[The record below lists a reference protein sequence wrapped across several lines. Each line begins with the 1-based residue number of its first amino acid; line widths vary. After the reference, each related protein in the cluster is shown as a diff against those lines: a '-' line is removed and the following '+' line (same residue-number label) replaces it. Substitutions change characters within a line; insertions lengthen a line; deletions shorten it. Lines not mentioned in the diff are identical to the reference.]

1 VRPSL
6 HRIGVRAELLRKERE
21 DRARPRSTAG
31 GGVIEPSACN
41 VSDLGRSAIDVIRKR
56 GESTVTG
63 SFFSMSGKIAR
74 VEVQAAHSHSRISV
88 EPPPAVSER
97 AASGRAARS
106 ECPRSSHSALPIAD
120 DRDPIGLLEAQDAT
134 RVPELVPIR
143 YGRMSVSPFAFF
155 RGAATVMAHDL
166 GSGARTP
173 LRTQLCGDAHLMNF
187 GGFASPER
195 DLVFDLNDFDETLPG
210 PFEWD
215 IKRLAASVEIAG
227 RERAFKKSDR
237 TNAVLGSI
245 SAYRGAMTQFAAIGN
260 LGVWYA
266 RLDVAAILG
275 QLQAAHDRKLAKSLR
290 RTAAKAESNDSM
302 RALSTLTR
310 EVDGQPR
317 IVSEPPLIVPLGE
330 MPGGDAE
337 AVISAVLRSY
347 RRSLADDRRVL
358 LDRFRRVDIARKAV
372 GVGSV
377 GAQCWIAL
385 MLGRDDGDPLFL
397 QLKEAEASVLEPLL
411 AGSEFATHGQRV
423 VEGQRLMQAA
433 SDIFL
438 GWVHTEPESDNR
450 TPDLYVRQLRDWKV
464 SVDARTILPHGLD
477 VYGAA
482 CGWTLARAHARSGD
496 AVAIASYLGS
506 SDRFDRAIAE
516 FARGY
521 ADLNEKDHRALVDA
535 IAHGRVSAVD
545 GV

>member
-1 VRPSL
+1 MQRYAPASASRPT
-6 HRIGVRAELLRKERE
+6 IG
-21 DRARPRSTAG
+21 
-31 GGVIEPSACN
+31 
-41 VSDLGRSAIDVIRKR
+41 
-56 GESTVTG
+56 TVTDPP
-63 SFFSMSGKIAR
+63 FAMSGKIAR
-74 VEVQAAHSHSRISV
+74 VEVRAAHPHSRNSV

-120 DRDPIGLLEAQDAT
+120 DRDPIGLLAAQDAT

-155 RGAATVMAHDL
+155 RGAANVMAHDL
-166 GSGARTP
+166 GVGARTP
-173 LRTQLCGDAHLMNF
+173 LETQLCGDAHLMNF

-215 IKRLAASVEIAG
+215 VKRLAASIEIAG
-227 RERAFKKSDR
+227 RERAFRKSDR
-237 TNAVLGSI
+237 SKAVLGCV
-245 SAYRGAMTQFAAIGN
+245 SAYRSAITQFAAMRD
-260 LGVWYA
+260 LDVWYA
-266 RLDVAAILG
+266 RLDVAAILRE
-275 QLQAAHDRKLAKSLR
+275 LQAAHDRKLAKSLR
-290 RTAAKAESNDSM
+290 QVAAKAESTDSM

-310 EVDGQPR
+310 DVDGEPR
-317 IVSEPPLIVPLGE
+317 IVSEPPLIVPLAE
-330 MPGGDAE
+330 LAAGDEE
-337 AVISAVLRSY
+337 AVIAAVLRSY
-347 RRSLADDRRVL
+347 RQSLPEDRRVL
-358 LDRFRRVDIARKAV
+358 LNRFHRVDIARKVV

-377 GAQCWIAL
+377 GTQCWIVL
-385 MLGRDDGDPLFL
+385 MLGRDDRDPLFL
-397 QLKEAEASVLEPLL
+397 QLKEAGASVLEAALG
-411 AGSEFATHGQRV
+411 ASAFASHGQRV

-433 SDIFL
+433 SDIFI
-438 GWVHTEPESDNR
+438 GWVHTEPESDKR

-464 SVDARTILPHGLD
+464 SVDARTILPHGLE

-516 FARGY
+516 FARAY
-521 ADLNEKDHRALVDA
+521 ADLNEKDHRALLDA

>member
-1 VRPSL
+1 
-6 HRIGVRAELLRKERE
+6 
-21 DRARPRSTAG
+21 
-31 GGVIEPSACN
+31 
-41 VSDLGRSAIDVIRKR
+41 
-56 GESTVTG
+56 
-63 SFFSMSGKIAR
+63 MSGKIAR
-74 VEVQAAHSHSRISV
+74 VEVQGAHSHSRISL

-166 GSGARTP
+166 GAGARTP
-173 LRTQLCGDAHLMNF
+173 LQTQLCGDAHLMNF

-215 IKRLAASVEIAG
+215 VKRLAASVEIAS
-227 RERAFKKSDR
+227 RERAFKTSDR
-237 TNAVLGSI
+237 TSAVLESVN
-245 SAYRGAMTQFAAIGN
+245 AYRCAITRFAAMGN
-260 LGVWYA
+260 LAVWYA
-266 RLDVAAILG
+266 RLDVAAILRELRG
-275 QLQAAHDRKLAKSLR
+275 AHDRKLAKSLAR
-290 RTAAKAESNDSM
+290 SAAKAESNDSM
-302 RALSTLTR
+302 RAVSTLTR
-310 EVDGQPR
+310 DVSGEPR
-317 IVSEPPLIVPLGE
+317 IVSEPPLIVPLAE
-330 MPGGDAE
+330 LAAGDEE
-337 AVISAVLRSY
+337 AVIPAVLRSY
-347 RRSLADDRRVL
+347 RRSLPEDRRVL
-358 LDRFRRVDIARKAV
+358 LDRFRRVDIARKVV

-377 GAQCWIAL
+377 GTQCWIVL
-385 MLGRDDGDPLFL
+385 LLGRDDRDPLFL

-411 AGSEFATHGQRV
+411 GGSGFATHGQRV

-438 GWVHTEPESDNR
+438 GWVHTEPEPDNL

-464 SVDARTILPHGLD
+464 SIDVRTILPHGLA

-506 SDRFDRAIAE
+506 SDRFDRAIAK
-516 FARGY
+516 FARAY
-521 ADLNEKDHRALVDA
+521 ADLNEKDHRALCDA
-535 IAHGRVSAVD
+535 IADGRVSVVD

>member
-1 VRPSL
+1 
-6 HRIGVRAELLRKERE
+6 
-21 DRARPRSTAG
+21 
-31 GGVIEPSACN
+31 
-41 VSDLGRSAIDVIRKR
+41 
-56 GESTVTG
+56 
-63 SFFSMSGKIAR
+63 MSGKIAR
-74 VEVQAAHSHSRISV
+74 VEVQATHSHSRTSA

-106 ECPRSSHSALPIAD
+106 ECPRSSLSALPIAD

-166 GSGARTP
+166 GAGARTP
-173 LRTQLCGDAHLMNF
+173 LQTQLCGDAHLMNF

-215 IKRLAASVEIAG
+215 VKRLAASVEIAG
-227 RERAFKKSDR
+227 RERSKKSER
-237 TNAVLGSI
+237 TNAVLESVN
-245 SAYRGAMTQFAAIGN
+245 AYRCAITRFAAMGN
-260 LGVWYA
+260 LAVWYA
-266 RLDVAAILG
+266 RLDVAAILAE
-275 QLQAAHDRKLAKSLR
+275 LHAAHDRKLAKSLA
-290 RTAAKAESNDSM
+290 RTAAKAESNDNM

-310 EVDGQPR
+310 EVDGEPR
-317 IVSEPPLIVPLGE
+317 IVSEPPLIVPLAE
-330 MPGGDAE
+330 LAAGDEE
-337 AVISAVLRSY
+337 AVIPAVLRSY
-347 RRSLADDRRVL
+347 RRSLPEDRRVL
-358 LDRFRRVDIARKAV
+358 LDRFRRVDTARKVV
-372 GVGSV
+372 GVGRV
-377 GAQCWIAL
+377 GTQCWIVL
-385 MLGRDDGDPLFL
+385 MLGRDDRDPLFL

-411 AGSEFATHGQRV
+411 GGSRFATHGQRV

-438 GWVHTEPESDNR
+438 GWVHTEPEPDNL

-464 SVDARTILPHGLD
+464 SIDVRTILPHGLA
-477 VYGAA
+477 VHGAA

-506 SDRFDRAIAE
+506 SDRFDLAIAE
-516 FARGY
+516 FARAY
-521 ADLNEKDHRALVDA
+521 ADLNEKDHRALLDA
-535 IAHGRVSAVD
+535 VAHGRVS
-545 GV
+545 GVEGV

>member
-1 VRPSL
+1 
-6 HRIGVRAELLRKERE
+6 
-21 DRARPRSTAG
+21 
-31 GGVIEPSACN
+31 
-41 VSDLGRSAIDVIRKR
+41 
-56 GESTVTG
+56 
-63 SFFSMSGKIAR
+63 MSGKIAR

-88 EPPPAVSER
+88 EPLPTVSER
-97 AASGRAARS
+97 AAVGRAARS

-120 DRDPIGLLEAQDAT
+120 DRDPIALLEAQDAT

-166 GSGARTP
+166 GVGARTP
-173 LRTQLCGDAHLMNF
+173 LQTQLCGDAHLMNF

-215 IKRLAASVEIAG
+215 VKRLAASVEIAG
-227 RERAFKKSDR
+227 RGRAFKKSDR
-237 TNAVLGSI
+237 RNAVLESVN
-245 SAYRGAMTQFAAIGN
+245 AYRCAITRFAAMGN
-260 LGVWYA
+260 LAVWYA
-266 RLDVAAILG
+266 RLDVSAILG
-275 QLQAAHDRKLAKSLR
+275 ELQTAHDRKLAKSLAR
-290 RTAAKAESNDSM
+290 SAAKAESNDSM

-310 EVDGQPR
+310 DVDGEPR
-317 IVSEPPLIVPLGE
+317 IVSEPPLIVPLAE
-330 MPGGDAE
+330 LAAGDEE
-337 AVISAVLRSY
+337 AVIPAVFRSY
-347 RRSLADDRRVL
+347 RRSLPKDRRVL
-358 LDRFRRVDIARKAV
+358 LDRFRRVDIARKVV

-377 GAQCWIAL
+377 GTQCWILL
-385 MLGRDDGDPLFL
+385 MLGRDDRDPLFL

-411 AGSEFATHGQRV
+411 GGSGFATHGQRV

-438 GWVHTEPESDNR
+438 GWVHTEPEPDDL

-464 SVDARTILPHGLD
+464 SIDIRSILPHGLE

-496 AVAIASYLGS
+496 AIAIASYLGS

-516 FARGY
+516 FARAY
-521 ADLNEKDHRALVDA
+521 ADLNEKDHCALLDA

>member
-1 VRPSL
+1 
-6 HRIGVRAELLRKERE
+6 
-21 DRARPRSTAG
+21 
-31 GGVIEPSACN
+31 
-41 VSDLGRSAIDVIRKR
+41 
-56 GESTVTG
+56 
-63 SFFSMSGKIAR
+63 MSGKIAR
-74 VEVQAAHSHSRISV
+74 MEVQAAHSQRPISV
-88 EPPPAVSER
+88 APPPAVSER

-106 ECPRSSHSALPIAD
+106 ECPRSSHSALPIAG

-143 YGRMSVSPFAFF
+143 YGRMSVSPFPFF

-166 GSGARTP
+166 GAGARTP
-173 LRTQLCGDAHLMNF
+173 LQTQLCGDAHLMNF

-215 IKRLAASVEIAG
+215 VKRLAASVEIAG
-227 RERAFKKSDR
+227 RERAFRKSDR
-237 TNAVLGSI
+237 RNAVLESVN
-245 SAYRGAMTQFAAIGN
+245 AYRCAITRFAAMGN
-260 LGVWYA
+260 LAVWYA

-275 QLQAAHDRKLAKSLR
+275 ELRAGHDRKLAKSLA

-310 EVDGQPR
+310 DVDGEPR
-317 IVSEPPLIVPLGE
+317 IVSEPPLIVPLAE
-330 MPGGDAE
+330 LAAGDEE
-337 AVISAVLRSY
+337 AVIPAVFRSY
-347 RRSLADDRRVL
+347 RRSLPKDRRVL
-358 LDRFRRVDIARKAV
+358 LDRFRRVDIARKVV

-377 GAQCWIAL
+377 GTQCWILL
-385 MLGRDDGDPLFL
+385 MLGRDDRDPLFL

-411 AGSEFATHGQRV
+411 GGSGLATHGQRV

-438 GWVHTEPESDNR
+438 GWVHTEPEPDNP

-464 SVDARTILPHGLD
+464 SIDVRTILPHGLA

-496 AVAIASYLGS
+496 AVAIAAYLGGS
-506 SDRFDRAIAE
+506 GRFDRAIAE
-516 FARGY
+516 LARAY
-521 ADLNEKDHRALVDA
+521 ADLNEKDHHALVDA

>member
-1 VRPSL
+1 MEADVAAPHSL
-6 HRIGVRAELLRKERE
+6 ISGV
-21 DRARPRSTAG
+21 
-31 GGVIEPSACN
+31 
-41 VSDLGRSAIDVIRKR
+41 
-56 GESTVTG
+56 
-63 SFFSMSGKIAR
+63 
-74 VEVQAAHSHSRISV
+74 
-88 EPPPAVSER
+88 PPPAVSER
-97 AASGRAARS
+97 AAHGRTVRS
-106 ECPRSSHSALPIAD
+106 ECPRSSHSALPIAH
-120 DRDPIGLLEAQDAT
+120 DRDPIALLGAQDAG

-143 YGRMSVSPFAFF
+143 YGRMSASPFAFF

-166 GSGARTP
+166 GAGARTR
-173 LRTQLCGDAHLMNF
+173 LRTKLCGDAHLMNF

-215 IKRLAASVEIAG
+215 VKRLAASIEIAG
-227 RERAFKKSDR
+227 RQRAFKKSDR
-237 TNAVLGSI
+237 SNAVLGAV
-245 SAYRGAMTQFAAIGN
+245 SAYRGAMTQFAAMGN
-260 LGVWYA
+260 VGVWYA

-275 QLQAAHDRKLAKSLR
+275 KLQAAHDRKLAKSLR
-290 RTAAKAESNDSM
+290 RTAAKGESNDSM

-310 EVDGQPR
+310 KVDGQPR
-317 IVSEPPLIVPLGE
+317 IVSEPPLIVPLSE
-330 MPGGDAE
+330 MPGGDPE
-337 AVISAVLRSY
+337 AVISADLRSY

-358 LDRFRRVDIARKAV
+358 LDRFRRVDIARKVV

-377 GAQCWIAL
+377 GTQCWIAL
-385 MLGRDDGDPLFL
+385 MLGRDDRDPLFL

-411 AGSEFATHGQRV
+411 G
-423 VEGQRLMQAA
+423 A

-438 GWVHTEPESDNR
+438 GWIHTEPESDNR

-464 SVDARTILPHGLD
+464 SVDARTILPHGLE

-516 FARGY
+516 FARAY
-521 ADLNEKDHRALVDA
+521 ADLNEKDYRALVDA
-535 IAHGRVSAVD
+535 IAQGRVSAVG